1 MGSRE
6 DILSRLRSRARPFPA
21 VAPPDYL
28 AVVPLS
34 DTSPDALRALFVNEA
49 RWAGCVVHEPLT
61 NEAAIDRV
69 LSLIGQ
75 NTAVLAWDADQLPL
89 PGLAAALDRAGVAR
103 ITNDA
108 EARLGLTG
116 VDAALAATGSL
127 VLLSGRGRPRV
138 ASLLPLV
145 HVALLP
151 LDRIVPD
158 LESWLAAQQAAG
170 PDALRRPSNPVI
182 ITGPSRTADIAMQL
196 VMGMHGPQELHIILV
211 TDNE

>member
-116 VDAALAATGSL
+116 VDAALAPTGSP
-127 VLLSGRGRPRV
+127 VLLRWRGRPRLP
-138 ASLLPLV
+138 SLLPPV
-145 HVALLP
+145 HVPLLP
-151 LDRIVPD
+151 PNL
-158 LESWLAAQQAAG
+158 
-170 PDALRRPSNPVI
+170 LRPNRE
-182 ITGPSRTADIAMQL
+182 T
-196 VMGMHGPQELHIILV
+196 
-211 TDNE
+211 